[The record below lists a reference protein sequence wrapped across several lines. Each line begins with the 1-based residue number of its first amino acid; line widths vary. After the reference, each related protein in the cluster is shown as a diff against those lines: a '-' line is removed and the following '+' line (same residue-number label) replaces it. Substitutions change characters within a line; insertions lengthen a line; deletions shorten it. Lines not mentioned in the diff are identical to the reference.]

1 MGDGALS
8 QMKRGLSPSNAM
20 WEAMTAIC
28 DKAAAKRVILLPAAE
43 QQYAQAQVDRW
54 TLDLAAKYN
63 RLKPGHAVLYN
74 TYQVSST
81 KLLHETSIK
90 TKR

>member
-1 MGDGALS
+1 MGDSALG
-8 QMKRGLSPSNAM
+8 QLKRGLSPSNAM

-28 DKAAAKRVILLPAAE
+28 DAAAAKGVILLPAAE

-63 RLKPGHAVLYN
+63 RLKPGHAVIYN
-74 TYQVSST
+74 TYQVSFA
-81 KLLHETSIK
+81 KLLY
-90 TKR
+90 RP